1 MQDALQT
8 HVKKIY
14 AKTWYIS
21 KYIHIVVLH
30 TQKCVFSP
38 STAHYITNI
47 QIGIVLPIDS
57 LFTAV

>member
-1 MQDALQT
+1 M